1 MTPAEFAI
9 QGVYFN
15 PVLVAGTLGLI
26 AASATASLLNRFRIS
41 RFFYYPPLVYLS
53 IAVIYT
59 VLIGTFLIPF

>member
-1 MTPAEFAI
+1 MTPAEFPI
-9 QGVYFN
+9 QGIYFS
-15 PVLVAGTLGLI
+15 PVLVSATLGLI
-26 AASATASLLNRFRIS
+26 AASITAQLLNRFRIS

>member
-9 QGVYFN
+9 QGVFFN
-15 PVLVAGTLGLI
+15 PVLVAATLGLI
-26 AASATASLLNRFRIS
+26 AASVTASLLNRFRIS
-41 RFFYYPPLVYLS
+41 RFFYYPPLVYVS

>member
-26 AASATASLLNRFRIS
+26 ATSLTASLLTRFRIS
-41 RFFYYPPLVYLS
+41 RVLYYPPLVYLS

>member
-9 QGVYFN
+9 QGVYFS
-15 PVLVAGTLGLI
+15 PALVSAMLGLI
-26 AASATASLLNRFRIS
+26 AASVTASLLNRFRIS